1 MLNQDFVYFDEEY
14 TSVQQLL
21 SLVAKDLYEK
31 GYVKE
36 AYEQAIISREEKYP
50 TGLKLAGLNIA
61 ICHTEPQNVTKNT
74 LFLVKPAHPV
84 LFRNAETLDKLPV
97 DLVIGLV
104 FTDGKLHLKNLSY
117 LAQLFTNQQFIQ
129 EIKQVTSKEELTTI
143 FSNFLEK
150 GGKEKWND

>member
-14 TSVQQLL
+14 KSARDLL
-21 SLVAKDLYEK
+21 SQIAKDLYKK

-36 AYEQAIISREEKYP
+36 TYEQSIISREEKYP

-61 ICHTEPQNVTKNT
+61 ICHTEPKDAVKNT
-74 LFLVKPAHPV
+74 LFLVKPAQPV
-84 LFRNAETLDKLPV
+84 FFKNAETLEILPV

-104 FTDGKLHLKNLSY
+104 FSDGKIHLKNLSF

-129 EIKQVTSKEELTTI
+129 EIKQAASKRELITT
-143 FSNFLEK
+143 FSHFAQI
-150 GGKEKWND
+150 GGEQWSD